1 MPYQATSGDV
11 PRRYERTLQ
20 ARGHWFEPSCAH
32 QVRLYVDLDGRLSGN
47 HSGNHP
53 CTLWAWER
61 VPRAGAPSSS
71 ITRVRPAP
79 TAGITGI
86 AGGRWRGVLSKGFGP
101 DGRRRRYKV
110 SGRTKQDVIEALKK
124 KSEELDAGLSTS
136 RSYTVQAAAQD
147 WLEHGLPGRSER
159 TRQVYRDALA
169 PLLAK
174 IGKRPLRDLTA
185 GDIEAGLRSLTG
197 NLSSRSLQIAH
208 NSLRRAI
215 RYAEANGKV
224 SRNVAGLI
232 DTPKGRAGRRRRAFT
247 LAQAAALI
255 VAARSRP
262 VLELHGGLKDPRRPA
277 SLMHAYI
284 VVSLMA
290 GMRPE
295 EARAIGWEQDVRLD
309 GNPPSIAVLRAD
321 RAGGDTKTPKSRRA
335 LKLAQMAVGALRE
348 WQADQAPEREA
359 AGSRWQDTGL
369 VFTTATGTPLAARPI
384 RKMFQDVCERA
395 GLGRDWAP
403 RDLRHT
409 FVSLLSDD
417 GMAIEKIARLVGHAS
432 SHITE
437 TVYRQELRPVLQDGA
452 EVMDRL
458 FGTVSVGLAEKR

>member
-1 MPYQATSGDV
+1 MAKGAQG
-11 PRRYERTLQ
+11 
-20 ARGHWFEPSCAH
+20 RGSIIFDHEGAPCI
-32 QVRLYVDLDGRLSGN
+32 DGRY
-47 HSGNHP
+47 HRQ
-53 CTLWAWER
+53 CR
-61 VPRAGAPSSS
+61 
-71 ITRVRPAP
+71 
-79 TAGITGI
+79 
-86 AGGRWRGVLSKGFGP
+86 GRWRGVLSKGFGP

-110 SGRTKQDVIEALKK
+110 SGRTKKDVIEALKK
-124 KSEELDAGLSTS
+124 KSEELEAGLSTS
-136 RSYTVQAAAQD
+136 RSYTVESAAHD

-159 TRQVYRDALA
+159 TRVLYRDALA

-174 IGKRPLRDLTA
+174 IGKRRLRDLTA
-185 GDIEAGLRSLTG
+185 GDIEVGLRSLTG
-197 NLSSRSLQIAH
+197 SLSSRSLHIAH

-224 SRNVAGLI
+224 GRNVAGLI
-232 DTPKGRAGRRRRAFT
+232 DTPKGRPGRRRRAFT
-247 LAQAAALI
+247 LTQAAALI

-284 VVSLMA
+284 IVSLMA
-290 GMRPE
+290 GVRPE
-295 EARAIGWEQDVRLD
+295 EARAISWQEDVDLD
-309 GNPPSIAVLRAD
+309 GNPPSVAVLRAD
-321 RAGGDTKTPKSRRA
+321 RAGGDTKTPRSRRA
-335 LKLAQMAVGALRE
+335 LKMGQAAVGALSE
-348 WQADQAPEREA
+348 WQADQAAERKA
-359 AGSRWQDTGL
+359 AGPRWRDTGL
-369 VFTTATGTPLAARPI
+369 VFTTATGTPLGARHV

-417 GMAIEKIARLVGHAS
+417 GMAIEKIARLVGHTS
-432 SHITE
+432 SHVTE

-458 FGTVSVGLAEKR
+458 FGSVSGGLVRPSRRTSEAQLFTRGNELQVIRSGPL

>member
-1 MPYQATSGDV
+1 MLPIMGKGPQG
-11 PRRYERTLQ
+11 
-20 ARGHWFEPSCAH
+20 RGSIIFDHEGA
-32 QVRLYVDLDGRLSGN
+32 
-47 HSGNHP
+47 P
-53 CTLWAWER
+53 CTDSKYHR
-61 VPRAGAPSSS
+61 HCR
-71 ITRVRPAP
+71 
-79 TAGITGI
+79 
-86 AGGRWRGVLSKGFGP
+86 GRWRGVLSKGFGP
-101 DGRRRRYKV
+101 DGKRKRYKV

-124 KSEELDAGLSTS
+124 KSEELGAGLSTS
-136 RSYTVQAAAQD
+136 RSYKVEAAAYD

-159 TRQVYRDALA
+159 TRELYRDALA
-169 PLLAK
+169 PLLEK

-185 GDIEAGLRSLTG
+185 GEVEAGLRSLTA

-208 NSLRRAI
+208 NSLRRTI

-224 SRNVAGLI
+224 GRNVAGLI

-262 VLELHGGLKDPRRPA
+262 ALELHGGLKDPRRPA

-290 GMRPE
+290 GVRPE
-295 EARAIGWEQDVRLD
+295 EARAIGWEEDVDLD
-309 GNPPSIAVLRAD
+309 GNPPSVAVLRAD
-321 RAGGDTKTPKSRRA
+321 RAGGDTKTPRSRRA

-348 WQADQAPEREA
+348 WQVDQAAEREA
-359 AGSRWQDTGL
+359 AGSHWQDTGR
-369 VFTTATGTPLAARPI
+369 VFTTATGTPLGARHI

-395 GLGRDWAP
+395 GFGRDWAP

-432 SHITE
+432 SHVTE
-437 TVYRQELRPVLQDGA
+437 TVYRQELRPVLQEGA

-458 FGTVSVGLAEKR
+458 FGAVSSGLAEKR

>member
-1 MPYQATSGDV
+1 MTRSA
-11 PRRYERTLQ
+11 
-20 ARGHWFEPSCAH
+20 AH
-32 QVRLYVDLDGRLSGN
+32 
-47 HSGNHP
+47 
-53 CTLWAWER
+53 
-61 VPRAGAPSSS
+61 
-71 ITRVRPAP
+71 RPAP
-79 TAGITGI
+79 LVNTPTPSPRLSHEQPLRPTSPHQAVITIPG
-86 AGGRWRGVLSKGFGP
+86 GSTRSRLRPTQPCTDSRYHRHCRGRWRGVLSKGFGP

-110 SGRTKQDVIEALKK
+110 SGRTKQDVVEALKK
-124 KSEELDAGLSTS
+124 KSEDLDAGLSTS
-136 RSYTVQAAAQD
+136 RSYTVESAARD

-159 TRQVYRDALA
+159 TRQVYRDGLA

-247 LAQAAALI
+247 LAQAAGLI

-290 GMRPE
+290 GVRPE
-295 EARAIGWEQDVRLD
+295 EARAIGWEQDVHLD
-309 GNPPSIAVLRAD
+309 GSPPSIAVLRAD

-335 LKLAQMAVGALRE
+335 LKLAQMAVGALGE
-348 WQADQAPEREA
+348 WQADQAAEREA

-384 RKMFQDVCERA
+384 RKMF
-395 GLGRDWAP
+395 
-403 RDLRHT
+403 
-409 FVSLLSDD
+409 
-417 GMAIEKIARLVGHAS
+417 
-432 SHITE
+432 
-437 TVYRQELRPVLQDGA
+437 
-452 EVMDRL
+452 
-458 FGTVSVGLAEKR
+458 